1 MLHVG
6 VHVKSPADQDKFYKD
21 ILGFRFLWQGGPRD
35 DRLDWISYLTS
46 GGDNWVEYMVQ
57 HEGPPTP
64 QQLGVWHH
72 VCLGTLDIQAVY
84 KTVMDRGY
92 TPPKPPA
99 INARDGRWLLQLYD
113 KNGTRTEIMVRKPV
127 QKPCCS
133 ENVDPYIK

>member
-1 MLHVG
+1 
-6 VHVKSPADQDKFYKD
+6 
-21 ILGFRFLWQGGPRD
+21 
-35 DRLDWISYLTS
+35 
-46 GGDNWVEYMVQ
+46 MVQ

-72 VCLGTLDIQAVY
+72 VCLGTLDIQGVY

-92 TPPKPPA
+92 TPPKPPG

>member
-1 MLHVG
+1 MAITG
-6 VHVKSPADQDKFYKD
+6 WST
-21 ILGFRFLWQGGPRD
+21 W
-35 DRLDWISYLTS
+35 
-46 GGDNWVEYMVQ
+46 Q

-92 TPPKPPA
+92 TPPKEPG

-113 KNGTRTEIMVRKPV
+113 KNGTRTEIMAQTRPETLLLRERGSLHQMTTISPQVEKPGA
-127 QKPCCS
+127 P
-133 ENVDPYIK
+133 